1 MKPCTI
7 YGCAAAAP
15 RNSKVCFEHIKAG
28 LLSNPLEVHFDRG
41 ASSLSFT
48 NNTDKEISISATM
61 YSGGGL
67 WTLDR
72 LISHE
77 MDNEILD
84 NIIREAN
91 GLPPKGGYGTEYPPT
106 TVTPTPGKSYRIRYG
121 DTLLTVSVAMGAL
134 ASWAGQMAFAK
145 GLEKHDGEK

>member
-48 NNTDKEISISATM
+48 NNTDKEVSISATLI
-61 YSGGGL
+61 SGGGL
-67 WTLDR
+67 WTLSQ
-72 LISHE
+72 LISQE
-77 MDNEILD
+77 IDNEILKG
-84 NIIREAN
+84 IIADAN
-91 GLPPKGGYGTEYPPT
+91 RVLRPDPYWAQMRRVLPQKEMND
-106 TVTPTPGKSYRIRYG
+106 R
-121 DTLLTVSVAMGAL
+121 
-134 ASWAGQMAFAK
+134 
-145 GLEKHDGEK
+145 